1 MALPRPGHTRGAPA
15 TGSSAWPGQRRGA
28 TYGPRGVSGKAA
40 QREAGRRRWRFAA
53 VVVVPMLLM
62 LGSIY
67 LHTMSARVE
76 GRASDLEERLARAEV
91 EREELEVRVSEL
103 SRPDRIRSLARERLG
118 MLDPG
123 ATDIEVYG
131 KDREDGAQKGEE
143 NR

>member
-1 MALPRPGHTRGAPA
+1 M
-15 TGSSAWPGQRRGA
+15 
-28 TYGPRGVSGKAA
+28 
-40 QREAGRRRWRFAA
+40 
-53 VVVVPMLLM
+53 VVVPMLLM

-103 SRPDRIRSLARERLG
+103 SSPDRIRSLARERLG

-131 KDREDGAQKGEE
+131 KDGEDGTQKGEE
-143 NR
+143 TR